1 MAPVSIVIS
10 TTGKV
15 YRTPALAITEV
26 SSIIQSHLE
35 EWIDLI
41 NEPDEISIV
50 ARESDATDKAAYP
63 IGTMIGLHRT
73 STGGDWRYG
82 IFLQDIGAAV
92 NQHEVLRFSE
102 WTGLGATNNGYG
114 TYVGRTVGG
123 SNTLPNAGIWKS
135 GDGVTIRIIYCA
147 DPGDQ
152 YFFVHDNRPSANPS
166 TANANARGI
175 VRLNRPAG
183 ASYPSKSF
191 TSEFVAVGRYISNVS
206 GGGADDFYNA
216 GEAFATIASA
226 VGGTNLPW
234 TERQEA
240 THAMMLYGAP
250 DLYHVWAGLPMYCQ
264 SLYMGNLPPGVGFAK
279 GTEEFTALQYGTEVW
294 RSFTKRYSPK
304 LMIREVL

>member
-15 YRTPALAITEV
+15 YRTPALAVTEI

-63 IGTMIGLHRT
+63 IGTMVGFHRT

-82 IFLQDIGAAV
+82 LFLQDIGSAA

-102 WTGLGATNNGYG
+102 WTGLGAANNGYG

-123 SNTLPNAGIWKS
+123 ANSLPNAGIWKS
-135 GDGVTIRIIYCA
+135 GDDVTIRIIYCA

-152 YFFVHDNRPSANPS
+152 YFFVHDNRASAAPSS
-166 TANANARGI
+166 ANANARGI
-175 VRLNRPAG
+175 VRLNRPTG
-183 ASYPSKSF
+183 ASYPSKTF
-191 TSEFVAVGRYISNVS
+191 TSEFVAVGRYFNNSS
-206 GGGADDFYNA
+206 GGDPTSFQPA
-216 GEAFATIASA
+216 GETFATVAA
-226 VGGTNLPW
+226 AAGGTNLPW
-234 TERQEA
+234 TERQITTNA
-240 THAMMLYGAP
+240 VIQSGTM
-250 DLYHVWAGLPMYCQ
+250 DLYHVWAGLPMYSQ

-279 GTEEFTALQYGTEVW
+279 GVAEFTALQYGTEIW
-294 RSFTKRYSPK
+294 RSFTKLYSPK
-304 LMIREVL
+304 LMIREAL